1 MSYLKCCNFTI
12 ISRGLKID
20 LALFAAAYI
29 QAYFFKYDL
38 KVDRPLFAAAYVGMR
53 LVFECGLY
61 LNAAYIGERLTLESG
76 LHWRAAYTLENS
88 FESQN

>member
-1 MSYLKCCNFTI
+1 MSYLKYCNFTF

-29 QAYFFKYDL
+29 QAYFLKYDL

-53 LVFECGLY
+53 LIFEC
-61 LNAAYIGERLTLESG
+61 G

>member
-1 MSYLKCCNFTI
+1 MSYLKYCNFTI

-38 KVDRPLFAAAYVGMR
+38 KVDRPLFAADYIAM
-53 LVFECGLY
+53 LIKCGLY
-61 LNAAYIGERLTLESG
+61 LNAAYI
-76 LHWRAAYTLENS
+76 
-88 FESQN
+88 

>member
-1 MSYLKCCNFTI
+1 MSYLKYCNFTI

-38 KVDRPLFAAAYVGMR
+38 KVDRPLLLR
-53 LVFECGLY
+53 LMLECGLY
-61 LNAAYIGERLTLESG
+61 LNAAYIEERPTLLKIVLSHKIE
-76 LHWRAAYTLENS
+76 L
-88 FESQN
+88 F

>member
-1 MSYLKCCNFTI
+1 MSYLKYCNFTI

-38 KVDRPLFAAAYVGMR
+38 KLDRPLFAAAYVGMR
-53 LVFECGLY
+53 LVFKCGLY
-61 LNAAYIGERLTLESG
+61 LNAAYIGELPTLLKIVLSHKIE
-76 LHWRAAYTLENS
+76 L
-88 FESQN
+88 F

>member
-1 MSYLKCCNFTI
+1 MSYLKYCNFTI

-53 LVFECGLY
+53 LVFEC
-61 LNAAYIGERLTLESG
+61 AYIGERPTLLKIVLSHKIE
-76 LHWRAAYTLENS
+76 L
-88 FESQN
+88 F